1 MTDLYVLLVS
11 IGVLIIVAVFF
22 YNWWQERQ
30 YYQQA
35 EKNFTPLQS
44 DALLDD
50 PKLDVNKVADTFEDT
65 IIDPFSTKLNL
76 NQADLAADNQSNN
89 MGDKAKE
96 ELLPDNLSINEAY
109 KQLTQARAAA
119 LAYQKSADT
128 SYKPRKE
135 EIKAIFDD
143 AFGHKNKSTTE
154 SQSAE
159 LPNKSE
165 PKESQVPTAPP
176 ITAAPEINVKLAQ
189 ITPSEVPLEKKL
201 SLDSKPVDNSE
212 STVQENNEL
221 ALPAMLQPQMD
232 YSIVLHLTRELPA
245 STIVSTLIGKFEGY
259 DKPVFVHTLTSNAL
273 ELAQDVASLWTLLKE
288 VSPHQKVSKVAC
300 SIQLADRSGAVS
312 RNLLNRFQLAVNEL
326 SQQLNAQLI
335 NQEVGDVLSKAN
347 ALDAFCIEVDK
358 TIGFH
363 LLHGDQGAFT
373 GIKLKGLAES
383 QGFRLDTDGSFKY
396 FDEYGHLLFIMFNRE
411 NFRFNV
417 EMLRNSVIK
426 GVTFQLDIPHV
437 SENGHAFNQMVNVAK
452 QMSVGLNAVLVDEG
466 NKLLGD
472 AHIDKI
478 SQQLKAIHSN
488 MLSHSIVPGSK
499 SAIRLFS

>member
-1 MTDLYVLLVS
+1 MTDLYVLLIA
-11 IGVLIIVAVFF
+11 IGVLIIVAVFV

-50 PKLDVNKVADTFEDT
+50 PKLDVNKVSDTFEDT

-76 NQADLAADNQSNN
+76 NQTDVAADNQSTNL
-89 MGDKAKE
+89 GDKATE
-96 ELLPDNLSINEAY
+96 EFLPDNLSINEAY

-119 LAYQKSADT
+119 LAHQKSADT
-128 SYKPRKE
+128 TYNPRKE

-143 AFGHKNKSTTE
+143 AFGHKNKPSPE

-159 LPNKSE
+159 LSNKSE
-165 PKESQVPTAPP
+165 PSNIQVSTAPP
-176 ITAAPEINVKLAQ
+176 ISVAPEVNVNQ
-189 ITPSEVPLEKKL
+189 VQTPPSEMPLEKKL
-201 SLDSKPVDNSE
+201 PVDSKPVENAE
-212 STVQENNEL
+212 STVQKNFEL
-221 ALPAMLQPQMD
+221 ALPTMLQPQMD
-232 YSIVLHLTRELPA
+232 YSTVLHLTRELPA

-273 ELAQDVASLWTLLKE
+273 ELTQDVAPLWTLLKE

-312 RNLLNRFQLAVNEL
+312 RNLLNRFQLSVNEL
-326 SQQLNAQLI
+326 SQQLNAQLTI
-335 NQEVGDVLSKAN
+335 QEVGDILSKAN

-396 FDEYGHLLFIMFNRE
+396 YDEGGRLLFIMFNRE

-452 QMSVGLNAVLVDEG
+452 QMSIGLNAVLVDEG
-466 NKLLGD
+466 NKVLGD

-478 SQQLKAIHSN
+478 SQQLKAIHAN
-488 MLSHSIVPGSK
+488 MLSHGIVPGSK